1 MDGPKV
7 QGNARNDAQTESVH
21 TENFV
26 GTIQICT
33 SIDTV
38 GTSFFRVNEHIQ
50 KSSLNYLQY
59 TGGSS

>member
-1 MDGPKV
+1 VDGPKV

-38 GTSFFRVNEHIQ
+38 STSLFRVNELIQ